1 MHWNI
6 TEHLSSCKNW
16 FFIHTPPGCSPFH
29 LLSLLLSPFLS
40 LTLPSALSL
49 STSHSPSY
57 SPSLSTCS
65 KSTTFSSTQPGPCA
79 LGGLP
84 THSSLP
90 LVASTP
96 TSLSGAW
103 LPTVERL
110 SSKVRFLR
118 HETGTQ
124 THRDTQLHHPQ
135 TGLLQG
141 EPNAG
146 HVWVFCVISN
156 QPSALCYWVWWLIR
170 KWCNVV

>member
-1 MHWNI
+1 MEAFQWP
-6 TEHLSSCKNW
+6 T
-16 FFIHTPPGCSPFH
+16 
-29 LLSLLLSPFLS
+29 SLLLSSHCHLWNVLKHHWTSCKNLFFFP
-40 LTLPSALSL
+40 TPN
-49 STSHSPSY
+49 SHSPSCPLSLPPPTLPPAL

-65 KSTTFSSTQPGPCA
+65 KSTTFSFTQPGPCA
-79 LGGLP
+79 SGGLP

-96 TSLSGAW
+96 ISLSGAW

-118 HETGTQ
+118 HETATQ

-146 HVWVFCVISN
+146 HVWGFCAISN
-156 QPSALCYWVWWLIR
+156 
-170 KWCNVV
+170 